1 MSLIKASRIQVASA
15 YDFQTKKFCT
25 WISQL
30 QLHKV
35 QRRWIDGEIQLQ
47 GGLFDEI
54 LMLDPVIWKLF
65 AELASYL
72 QDCVVFGEEAPMMPN
87 AYFVGGNLI
96 SLASIPITLTPVLLV
111 MMAQKFRHYSN
122 FWEVYPTMPAC
133 LSLKTWK
140 YVRLANNLVDA
151 ATAKIKFQEGCH
163 PLLKSGNFWK
173 KPRIKGRSGGWC
185 FQSCCCKSFL
195 TIHRRC
201 YVCLLMKILGSR
213 LQAKSSVVT
222 NENCEIYK
230 MSIIASFLNFAK
242 NCPLFELTNECQ
254 FAKKNCKIVMKQS
267 W

>member
-1 MSLIKASRIQVASA
+1 MSLIKASRIQVASP
-15 YDFQTKKFCT
+15 YDFQTRKFCT

-35 QRRWIDGEIQLQ
+35 QGRWIDGEIQLQ

-65 AELASYL
+65 VELASYL

-96 SLASIPITLTPVLLV
+96 SLACINPNHIDASATGDDGTKVPSLFKLLEGLPKDARLPVV
-111 MMAQKFRHYSN
+111 KN
-122 FWEVYPTMPAC
+122 
-133 LSLKTWK
+133 LKVK

-185 FQSCCCKSFL
+185 FQSYCCCKTFL

-213 LQAKSSVVT
+213 LQARRRVVT
-222 NENCEIYK
+222 NGNCEIY
-230 MSIIASFLNFAK
+230 
-242 NCPLFELTNECQ
+242 
-254 FAKKNCKIVMKQS
+254 
-267 W
+267 

>member
-1 MSLIKASRIQVASA
+1 MIFKRESFALEFPNYNCIK
-15 YDFQTKKFCT
+15 FNE
-25 WISQL
+25 
-30 QLHKV
+30 
-35 QRRWIDGEIQLQ
+35 DGLTEKYVQLQ
-47 GGLFDEI
+47 GGASLMRFWFWIQWFENFLQNLQAIYKIVLYLEKKLQWCQMHI
-54 LMLDPVIWKLF
+54 LLAAIWSAL
-65 AELASYL
+65 
-72 QDCVVFGEEAPMMPN
+72 
-87 AYFVGGNLI
+87 
-96 SLASIPITLTPVLLV
+96 LASIPITLTPVLLV

-133 LSLKTWK
+133 PSLKTWK

-222 NENCEIYK
+222 NENCENK
-230 MSIIASFLNFAK
+230 LPIIASFLVRNSKFSPFWANKCVSICQKTAK
-242 NCPLFELTNECQ
+242 
-254 FAKKNCKIVMKQS
+254 
-267 W
+267 